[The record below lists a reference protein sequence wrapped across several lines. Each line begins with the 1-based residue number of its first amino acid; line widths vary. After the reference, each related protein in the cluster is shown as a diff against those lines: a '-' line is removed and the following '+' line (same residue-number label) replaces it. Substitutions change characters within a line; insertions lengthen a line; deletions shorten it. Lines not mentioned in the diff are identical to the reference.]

1 MNHTVSDFIIR
12 IKNAALARRKD
23 TMVSFANINKDI
35 AKVLI
40 KEGFLEEIK
49 EKTMGNKK
57 VFQVKIKYKNRI
69 PVLTDVELV
78 SKPSL
83 RVYNAKKN
91 ILDAQ
96 KKGMYTMIL
105 STSQGIM
112 TGHEAFKK
120 GIGGEVLFKIW

>member
-1 MNHTVSDFIIR
+1 MNYIVSDFIIR
-12 IKNAALARRKD
+12 IKNAALSRRKD
-23 TMVSFANINKDI
+23 VLVPFANISKDI

-49 EKTMGNKK
+49 EKTIDNKK
-57 VFQVKIKYKNRI
+57 FIQVKIKYKNRT
-69 PVLTDVELV
+69 PVLTNIKLV

-83 RVYNAKKN
+83 RVYSVKKN

-96 KKGMYTMIL
+96 RRGMYTMIL
-105 STSQGIM
+105 STNQGIM